1 MSISLLALV
10 AITLHISEAFTFTCS
25 SSKSIRRSVGIGNTA
40 LEAHAHESSR
50 RDVLTGLLAS
60 SSSAVAAAAV
70 LFPPNAALASSRP
83 EYLTEPT
90 DDFKE
95 SEKQR
100 MEFKAAQLKIK
111 KEITD
116 VLDRFTNVSKNEDE
130 IVKDL
135 KDLRRLVVE
144 TGGMPLGIKKED
156 MVKIIRRKKALG
168 FWPTNCE
175 IAYQDL
181 FREIMF
187 QQSPNKEKDPL
198 SSM

>member
-1 MSISLLALV
+1 MTRVESMSISLWV
-10 AITLHISEAFTFTCS
+10 IMAITLQISEAFTFTCS
-25 SSKSIRRSVGIGNTA
+25 SHKSIQSFRNTA
-40 LEAHAHESSR
+40 LGAHASR

-60 SSSAVAAAAV
+60 SSSAAAV
-70 LFPPNAALASSRP
+70 LLSSNAALAAPRP

-111 KEITD
+111 KEFTD
-116 VLDRFTNVSKNEDE
+116 VLERFTNVSKNEDE

-181 FREIMF
+181 FREILF

>member
-1 MSISLLALV
+1 MTRVESMSISLLVLL
-10 AITLHISEAFTFTCS
+10 AITLQISEAFTFTCRNN
-25 SSKSIRRSVGIGNTA
+25 KSIRNTA
-40 LEAHAHESSR
+40 LGAHERNR
-50 RDVLTGLLAS
+50 RDVLTGLS
-60 SSSAVAAAAV
+60 SAAAV
-70 LFPPNAALASSRP
+70 LLSSNAAWAAPRP

-111 KEITD
+111 KEFTD

-156 MVKIIRRKKALG
+156 MVKIIRRKKA
-168 FWPTNCE
+168 
-175 IAYQDL
+175 
-181 FREIMF
+181 
-187 QQSPNKEKDPL
+187 
-198 SSM
+198 

>member
-1 MSISLLALV
+1 MSISLWV
-10 AITLHISEAFTFTCS
+10 IMAITLQISEAFTFTCS
-25 SSKSIRRSVGIGNTA
+25 SNKSIQSFRNTA
-40 LEAHAHESSR
+40 LGAHASR

-60 SSSAVAAAAV
+60 SSSAAAAAAV
-70 LFPPNAALASSRP
+70 LLSSNAALAAPRP

-111 KEITD
+111 KEFTD
-116 VLDRFTNVSKNEDE
+116 VLERFTNVSKNEDE

-156 MVKIIRRKKALG
+156 MVKIIRRKKA
-168 FWPTNCE
+168 
-175 IAYQDL
+175 
-181 FREIMF
+181 
-187 QQSPNKEKDPL
+187 
-198 SSM
+198 

>member
-1 MSISLLALV
+1 MTRVESMSISLLVLL
-10 AITLHISEAFTFTCS
+10 AITLQISEAFTFTCRS
-25 SSKSIRRSVGIGNTA
+25 NKSIRNTA
-40 LEAHAHESSR
+40 LGAHERNR
-50 RDVLTGLLAS
+50 RDVLTGLS
-60 SSSAVAAAAV
+60 SAAAV
-70 LFPPNAALASSRP
+70 LLSSNAAWAAPRP

-111 KEITD
+111 KEFTD

-156 MVKIIRRKKALG
+156 MVKIIRRKKA
-168 FWPTNCE
+168 
-175 IAYQDL
+175 
-181 FREIMF
+181 
-187 QQSPNKEKDPL
+187 
-198 SSM
+198 